1 MTVVA
6 QFPLGSVLFP
16 SMVLP
21 LHVFEIRYRVLVQD
35 VLESDSPNF
44 GVVMIERGSEIGG
57 NDQRVDV
64 GTLAQLVKA
73 EQFPDGRWNLATV
86 GTERFRVKEWLDDEP
101 YPRADIELWP
111 DTDPDGPDPDRF
123 ESVQCRFR
131 RLMALASEAGVDTG
145 PAPPDIKPSAL
156 GTMQLSALLPVEV
169 LDRYRLLSV
178 PGARE
183 RLEAIDEAITDTL
196 ELVEHRLCQG

>member
-1 MTVVA
+1 
-6 QFPLGSVLFP
+6 
-16 SMVLP
+16 MVLP

-35 VLESDSPNF
+35 VLESDSPSF
-44 GVVMIERGSEIGG
+44 GVVMIERGHEVGG
-57 NDQRVDV
+57 DDQRFDV

-86 GTERFRVKEWLDDEP
+86 GTERFRVNEWLDDDP

-123 ESVQCRFR
+123 ESVQFRFR

-145 PAPPDIKPSAL
+145 PAPPDITPSAL
-156 GTMQLSALLPVEV
+156 GTMQLSALLPVEL

-178 PGARE
+178 PGAIE
-183 RLEAIDEAITDTL
+183 RLEAIDKAITDTL